1 MKSITRISITF
12 PPDLLRK
19 LDEIVEQAG
28 YETRS
33 KAIQDSAKMLIS
45 DFEWLR
51 RAEGTKTGILT
62 MIYDHEVKGL
72 NEAITDIQHDY
83 SHVILATMHIHLS
96 KRDCLEALA
105 IKGEAKDIRRL
116 TEELKTKKGVKEV
129 KLTVVST

>member
-1 MKSITRISITF
+1 MKSITRISITL

-45 DFEWLR
+45 DFEWLH

-96 KRDCLEALA
+96 KRDCLEAIA

>member
-1 MKSITRISITF
+1 MSITRISITF

-19 LDEIVEQAG
+19 LDEIIRQVG

-33 KAIQDSAKMLIS
+33 KAVQDSVKMLIS
-45 DFEWLR
+45 EFEWLR
-51 RAEGTKTGILT
+51 KEEGMKTGVLT

-72 NEAITDIQHDY
+72 NEALTDIQHDY
-83 SHVILATMHIHLS
+83 SRVVLATMHIHLS
-96 KRDCLEALA
+96 KRDCLEAMA
-105 IKGEAKDIRRL
+105 IRGEAKDIRRL